1 MLRDGGD
8 TILLH
13 KNSGEKIDE
22 IAYTDD
28 EVEEGKILTFEIENE
43 SCEEE
48 KDEENNSDN
57 NEKGGDESD
66 NEDENSDGNEQKDEE
81 NGGDAEKEEDKNNDK
96 NTDSEEENN
105 ENADEET
112 QNEEE
117 FVVADEL
124 EYGDEDGD
132 GKFDFIKISYSE
144 SLTGSIDI
152 SKIFL
157 TSASGGLF
165 ESPVIKDNLKIFSG
179 AISENIL
186 TFYFTGAVIKNEKL
200 TIDDTENSHLLLFSE
215 EFFGISGLNGKKVE
229 NFSEK
234 SFENYTKIIHP
245 EFEKNDE
252 DPGETS
258 ETNDNETDK
267 K

>member
-22 IAYTDD
+22 ITYTDD

-57 NEKGGDESD
+57 EEKEGNESNNENENGDE
-66 NEDENSDGNEQKDEE
+66 NEQKNEGAEDEG
-81 NGGDAEKEEDKNNDK
+81 NKNNGE

-105 ENADEET
+105 ENTDEET
-112 QNEEE
+112 QNEEK

-124 EYGDEDGD
+124 EYGDEDSD

-144 SLTGSIDI
+144 SLTGSIDV

-165 ESPVIKDNLKIFSG
+165 EESILKDNSKIFSG

-200 TIDDTENSHLLLFSE
+200 TIDNTENSHLLLFSE
-215 EFFGISGLNGKKVE
+215 EFFGISGLDGKKVE

>member
-8 TILLH
+8 TILLR

-48 KDEENNSDN
+48 KDEENNVDN
-57 NEKGGDESD
+57 DEKEGNESN
-66 NEDENSDGNEQKDEE
+66 NEDENGDENEQKDEKNE
-81 NGGDAEKEEDKNNDK
+81 GAEDEGNKNNDE

-105 ENADEET
+105 ENADEEK
-112 QNEEE
+112 QNEEG

-124 EYGDEDGD
+124 EYGDEDSD

-144 SLTGSIDI
+144 SLTGSVDV

-165 ESPVIKDNLKIFSG
+165 EEPISKDNSKIFSG

-186 TFYFTGAVIKNEKL
+186 TFYFTGAVMKNENL
-200 TIDDTENSHLLLFSE
+200 TIDNTENSHLLLFSE

-252 DPGETS
+252 DSGETGK
-258 ETNDNETDK
+258 TNGNKMDEK
-267 K
+267 